1 MKEDTAHPTRC
12 DSSSKLKLT
21 TFAPITTKL
30 NATETLCVCA
40 SVFFLFYVSTTKL
53 KFRIGSGKQTII
65 LKINLKQISTTSS
78 PVSQTTPTCRIQNQ
92 TISEQF

>member
-40 SVFFLFYVSTTKL
+40 SVFFF
-53 KFRIGSGKQTII
+53 I
-65 LKINLKQISTTSS
+65 LRLND
-78 PVSQTTPTCRIQNQ
+78 
-92 TISEQF
+92 